1 MMNLDDMF
9 SVFIS
14 LIAMG
19 VEEGGFFRGMLATV
33 ERVGDRAGFR
43 VGPSRTAAR
52 QDGVVS
58 WAERIVFDIQ
68 TENVLLRDC
77 DIVTYRS
84 NALGIVN
91 IGMPQH
97 TLVLEQVRDCARKEG
112 LIWNLVSAFFGIS
125 QIVAAKVAVEDSFS
139 LEALDVF
146 RPGDWNV
153 FRKGRIPDFLS
164 AVRPQ
169 VTSEGASF
177 YTSEQICALKI
188 GQEEMGLSLVRALG
202 LRE

>member
-9 SVFIS
+9 SVFVS
-14 LIAMG
+14 LIANG
-19 VEEGGFFRGMLATV
+19 VEEGNFSRGMLATV
-33 ERVGDRAGFR
+33 ERAGDRAGFR
-43 VGPSRTAAR
+43 VGPSRTVAR
-52 QDGVVS
+52 QEGIVS

-84 NALGIVN
+84 NALAIVN
-91 IGMPQH
+91 VGMPQH
-97 TLVLEQVRDCARKEG
+97 TLLLEQVGDFARKEG
-112 LIWNLVSAFFGIS
+112 FIWKLVSAFLSNS

-146 RPGDWNV
+146 RPGDWNA

-169 VTSEGASF
+169 MTSEVASF
-177 YTSEQICALKI
+177 YTSEQIYALRI
-188 GQEEMGLSLVRALG
+188 SEEEMGLSLVRALG
-202 LRE
+202 LKE